1 MLKMQKMQNERGYDM
16 PDIHAIHIILK
27 ELYPDALCSLEYGGD
42 PWRLL
47 VAARLSAQCTDERVN
62 IVCRPL
68 FEKFPDVRAFAE
80 AEVAEIEEIIRP
92 CGLYHTKAQSISE
105 SAKIVLHRHGGRVP
119 ETMEELLEL
128 PGVGRK
134 IANLVL
140 GDCFG
145 KPGIVADTHCIRING
160 RFGFYPTTLKDP
172 AKVEKIL
179 SEIVPLAEQADYC
192 HRMVLFGR
200 EHCMARNPAC
210 GTCPIRELCGFENKN
225 EMIRV

>member
-1 MLKMQKMQNERGYDM
+1 MQNERGYDM

-210 GTCPIRELCGFENKN
+210 GTCPMRDLCEFENKN

>member
-1 MLKMQKMQNERGYDM
+1 MQKMQNERGYDM

-210 GTCPIRELCGFENKN
+210 GTCPMRDLCEFENKN